1 SWTGGLEDDI
11 GADRRRPWLRHSP
24 RHGLRSGRT
33 PVVTGT
39 RHRVARKG
47 AGVQIL
53 LATAKV
59 PAQQGIPGPAAQAAR
74 DHPTV
79 SRPSAWPWL
88 TGTGP
93 HGPSL
98 NSMPDAHDT
107 FDRWAYT
114 RTGRVPQPALWPER
128 SQAATRSGPALQL
141 AGRAALPGS
150 EPAEFAMVRRRSTVR
165 FRKGAPQI
173 SRSGSGSWSV
183 RETIK
188 IV

>member
-1 SWTGGLEDDI
+1 DI
-11 GADRRRPWLRHSP
+11 GAERRRPWLRHSP

-53 LATAKV
+53 LATAEV
-59 PAQQGIPGPAAQAAR
+59 PAQQGISGPAAQAAR

-79 SRPSAWPWL
+79 IRPSAWPWL

-98 NSMPDAHDT
+98 NRMPDAHDPV
-107 FDRWAYT
+107 DRGVET
-114 RTGRVPQPALWPER
+114 RTARGAQPP
-128 SQAATRSGPALQL
+128 P
-141 AGRAALPGS
+141 
-150 EPAEFAMVRRRSTVR
+150 PAER
-165 FRKGAPQI
+165 P
-173 SRSGSGSWSV
+173 
-183 RETIK
+183 
-188 IV
+188 